1 MTFTFFLSEQE
12 FLKNIYIKVNELG
25 NGLTYTLKTPLKI
38 TKKDWDADKQRPI
51 NIYLKKYKL
60 LNIKLNNIKKHLLEL
75 LEEKKHLSKYAKQ
88 KEILKKIKEVCLQQE
103 TTLPKNSLLHYMQ
116 WYIDT
121 RKELICHSTYKRY
134 KVFYRLFE
142 RFEGFIIKQL
152 TITEINSSFIKKF
165 LKFGAQEEYSENTIY
180 RSIHFIKTIL
190 NFAERQGI
198 RTAVRELDIRRE
210 KQHKEVV
217 TLSEQELVTVRKT
230 KVNPGLQAAKSW
242 LLVSCY
248 TGQRF
253 SDFMGFSKKQL
264 TTINNKLCI
273 SFIQQKT
280 QKKILLPLH
289 PVVLKVLENNNGNF
303 PRRLDIN
310 EYNEQIKVIAK
321 LANLTKRIKAN
332 KRLGYRS
339 RYVETEKW
347 ELISSHIGRRSFATN
362 FYGKIPTPLLMS
374 ATGHSTEQMFLK
386 YINPID
392 ETRIETLSNYFN
404 EIHANLIKKPVQV

>member
-1 MTFTFFLSEQE
+1 MTFTFFLPEQG
-12 FLKNIYIKVNELG
+12 FLKNIYIKVAELESG
-25 NGLTYTLKTPLKI
+25 ATYTLKTPLQI
-38 TKKDWDADKQRPI
+38 LEKDWDNDKQRPI
-51 NIYLKKYKL
+51 NIYIKKYKI
-60 LNIKLNNIKKHLLEL
+60 LNVKLNNIKKNLFKFLQD
-75 LEEKKHLSKYAKQ
+75 KQYSGRYAKESGMI
-88 KEILKKIKEVCLQQE
+88 KKVEEICSQQE
-103 TTLPKNSLLHYMQ
+103 IKQSKDSLLYYMQ

-121 RKELICHSTYKRY
+121 KKGLICHSTYKRY
-134 KVFYRLFE
+134 KVFYHLFE
-142 RFEGFIIKQL
+142 RFEGFILRQL
-152 TITEINSSFIKKF
+152 TVVEVNSSFIKNF
-165 LKFGAQEEYSENTIY
+165 LKFGKQEEYSENTIY
-180 RSIHFIKTIL
+180 RSIHFVKTIL
-190 NFAERQGI
+190 NFAERKGI

-217 TLSEQELVTVRKT
+217 TLSEQELMVVRKT
-230 KVNPGLQAAKSW
+230 KVSSRLQIAKSW
-242 LLVSCY
+242 LLISCY

-321 LANLTKRIKAN
+321 LANLTRRIKAK

-392 ETRIETLSNYFN
+392 ETRVETLSNYFD